1 MSDNAAPE
9 PDRPR
14 PGRSVPLLL
23 LGALLALFGAAGAL
37 QVIADYA
44 RPEAARGYLEYHAWA
59 AGLIAPGAAILAFAL
74 DARRARRVAVAVIA
88 GLLLAPGICSVLFAG
103 GGWNA
108 RGLDSIGFAVALMVL
123 WGVALI
129 GLLLLPFRERA
140 G

>member
-1 MSDNAAPE
+1 M
-9 PDRPR
+9 R
-14 PGRSVPLLL
+14 
-23 LGALLALFGAAGAL
+23 LGYQGQLGNQITVGAAYSPKIDMGRFD
-37 QVIADYA
+37 DYRGLFAGSGDFDIPENLNLGVAWQA
-44 RPEAARGYLEYHAWA
+44 RPDLTLAADWQRIEY
-59 AGLIAPGAAILAFAL
+59 GSVKSVGNPL
-74 DARRARRVAVAVIA
+74 
-88 GLLLAPGICSVLFAG
+88 SVLFAG